1 MLLIL
6 DQLLRSINYTFGN
19 TTPSP
24 TLPSPFQ
31 APKAE
36 GKRAKNRVDSKAAK
50 SVYTG
55 KNTNGM
61 VFEA

>member
-6 DQLLRSINYTFGN
+6 DQLLRSINYTFWN
-19 TTPSP
+19 TTP
-24 TLPSPFQ
+24 LPNPFQ